1 MSSATTIGVHFR
13 PVSDVVAAA
22 GGHWPELLAAIGI
35 IVPSQGKHGPCPVCG
50 GTDRFRLDD
59 KGGRGTWICSQCDK
73 PSGDGLDLVCRV
85 TGKSPKEAAGLLAP
99 LVGLSFGGLD
109 PAERGRIHQQQQ
121 ARAEADA
128 KQAAL
133 QRQRAARRAIA
144 ILQNCEPG
152 QAAYLADKGLAE
164 VVGHITQRVIVVGPL
179 TFPAGSLVVSLRN
192 DAGELVNVQLIAP
205 DGGKGYLAGGQK
217 AGAFHPIEGGALV
230 AVVEGYATGLS
241 VHLAT
246 GATVYCA
253 MDCGNLLAVATI
265 ARSQHPESRI
275 LLCGDNDAATKGNP
289 GMTKAE
295 QAAAA
300 IGGLVAIPP
309 CVRDGDPS
317 HFVDASNMVS
327 LSTAGDWNDYHQAH
341 GLTTTQRAIMDTSTA
356 PNTAQIKDA
365 DQKEGGWTADKSR
378 PEGVPTAEGG
388 APRRATV
395 TAWPKGQAQAGDHMA
410 EETPADADEGHPL
423 PNGFEIRGDRLCV
436 WELVGRGEN
445 AQQELVPISSPIRV
459 LAETAD
465 EHRRGYG
472 RLLEWHDSAG
482 RVRQWAMP
490 VRSLVPRNGDEVFAT
505 LLDAGL
511 PFIELGHK
519 RKLAAYLMACQPERR
534 ITCVERTGW
543 HDHAYVLP
551 QGAIG
556 PDAEGVILQTAG
568 YAASDFTERGSLS
581 EWQQEVAGLAVGNS
595 RLCFALSLAF
605 AAPLLSLVG
614 MEGGGFHL
622 KGESTDGKTTIMKAA
637 ASVYGNPDRYS
648 QTWRA
653 TGNAIE
659 GIASR
664 RNDALLCLD
673 ELGELDG
680 REAGQVAYMLA
691 NGQGKGRS
699 RQDGELRER
708 KAWRLLFLST
718 GELSLEDHAASAGQR
733 TQAGMEVR
741 TIQIPSDTGHH
752 GAFEWLHGMAGGRTF
767 ADTLKAN
774 AERQHGTAFHALV
787 AGLTNDMEQ
796 HREHLRSEIQRLAA
810 ELTPQGA
817 GNQVG
822 RAINR
827 FALVATAG
835 ELATRL
841 GITGWPAGE
850 AIRAVRACLKAWLAE
865 RGHLGNKE
873 DAATLEQVRRFVTA
887 NQYARFADWFDTSHR
902 PANMVGYRKVE
913 TDGVSF
919 FVLPLGWAEITK
931 GRDPKRAA
939 HLCLEAGYLLTSK
952 DKKRLQR
959 QARLPGMNARTWVY
973 VLVERVLADEGEGKE
988 DE

>member
-1 MSSATTIGVHFR
+1 MTTAIRGVTGPRF
-13 PVSDVVAAA
+13 VSDVVAAA
-22 GGHWPELLAAIGI
+22 CGNWPELLAAVGI
-35 IVPSQGKHGPCPVCG
+35 DTPSRGKHGPCPVCG
-50 GTDRFRLDD
+50 GSDRFRLDD
-59 KGGRGTWICSQCDK
+59 KGGRGTWICNQCGA
-73 PSGDGLDLVCRV
+73 GDGLDLVGKV
-85 TGKSPKEAAGLLAP
+85 TGKSAKEAAELVAP
-99 LVGLSFGGLD
+99 LVGLSAGGLD
-109 PAERGRIHQQQQ
+109 PAERERIHQQQH
-121 ARAEADA
+121 AKAEQER
-128 KQAAL
+128 KRGEQ
-133 QRQRAARRAIA
+133 QRQKAARRAAA
-144 ILQNCEPG
+144 IMRSCEPG
-152 QAAYLADKGLAE
+152 QAPYLVHKRLRWPCGALNRQVIA
-164 VVGHITQRVIVVGPL
+164 VGAL
-179 TFPAGSLVVSLRN
+179 TFPAGSLVVPLI
-192 DAGELVNVQLIAP
+192 DEAGELVNVQLI
-205 DGGKGYLAGGQK
+205 DDRGGKSYLAGGRK
-217 AGAFHPIEGGALV
+217 AGAFHRIEGGELV
-230 AVVEGYATGLS
+230 AVVEGYSTGLS
-241 VHLAT
+241 VHLAS

-253 MDCGNLLAVATI
+253 MDCGNLAVVAAI
-265 ARSQHPESRI
+265 ARRQHPEARI
-275 LLCGDNDAATKGNP
+275 LLCGDNDADTQGNP
-289 GMTKAE
+289 GKTKAE
-295 QAAAA
+295 HAAAA
-300 IGGLVAIPP
+300 IGGLVALPP
-309 CVRDGDPS
+309 EFS
-317 HFVDASNMVS
+317 
-327 LSTAGDWNDYHQAH
+327 GDWNDYHQAH
-341 GLTTTQRAIMDTSTA
+341 GLTKTKEAIMGTSTT
-356 PNTAQIKDA
+356 PTTSNQVNEKDLTVGQTLGGITKSQGETAKQSKDA
-365 DQKEGGWTADKSR
+365 SQREGAEVITLHPEPKATSPERDQG
-378 PEGVPTAEGG
+378 
-388 APRRATV
+388 
-395 TAWPKGQAQAGDHMA
+395 
-410 EETPADADEGHPL
+410 L
-423 PNGFEIRGDRLCV
+423 PHGFEIRGDRLCALV
-436 WELVGRGEN
+436 MVGRGEDTR
-445 AQQELVPISSPIRV
+445 QEWAPLSSPIRV

-465 EHRRGYG
+465 EHGRGYG
-472 RLLEWHDSAG
+472 RLLEWQDSAG

-490 VRSLVPRNGDEVFAT
+490 VRSLVPRNGDEVFIA

-511 PFIELGHK
+511 PFVELGHK

-543 HDHAYVLP
+543 HGRAYVLP

-556 PDAEGVILQTAG
+556 PEAEGVILQTTG
-568 YAASDFTERGSLS
+568 YAASDFTERGTLA
-581 EWQQEVAGLAVGNS
+581 EWQQGVAGLAVGNS

-699 RQDGELRER
+699 KQDGELRER

-752 GAFEWLHGMAGGRTF
+752 GAFEWLHGMEGGRIF

-774 AERQHGTAFHALV
+774 ADHQHGTAFRALV
-787 AGLTNDMEQ
+787 EGLAADMEQ
-796 HREHLRSEIQRLAA
+796 HREHLTSEIKRLAG
-810 ELTPQGA
+810 ELTPKGA

-827 FALVATAG
+827 FALVAAAG

-841 GITGWPAGE
+841 GVTGWPEGE
-850 AIRAVRACLKAWLAE
+850 AIRAVRVCLKAWLAE

-873 DAATLEQVRRFVTA
+873 DAATLEQVRGFITA
-887 NQYARFADWFDTSHR
+887 HQYARFADWFNADHR
-902 PANMVGYRKVE
+902 PANMVGYRRVE
-913 TDGVSF
+913 AEGVSF
-919 FVLPLGWAEITK
+919 YVLPPGWAEITK

-939 HLCLEAGYLLTSK
+939 HLCLEAGYLLTGK

-959 QARLPGMNARTWVY
+959 QVRLPGMGKGMRVY
-973 VLVERVLADEGEGKE
+973 VLTERVLGDEGDGLE

>member
-1 MSSATTIGVHFR
+1 MTTAIRGVTGPRF
-13 PVSDVVAAA
+13 VSDVVAAA
-22 GGHWPELLAAIGI
+22 CGHWPELLAAVGI
-35 IVPSQGKHGPCPVCG
+35 DTPSRGKHGPCPVCG
-50 GTDRFRLDD
+50 GSDRFRLDD
-59 KGGRGTWICSQCDK
+59 KGGRGTWICNQCGA
-73 PSGDGLDLVCRV
+73 GDGLDLVSKV
-85 TGKSPKEAAGLLAP
+85 TGKPPKEVAELLAP
-99 LVGLSFGGLD
+99 LVGLSAGGLD
-109 PAERGRIHQQQQ
+109 PAERERIHQQQQ

-128 KQAAL
+128 KQAEQ
-133 QRQRAARRAIA
+133 QRQKAARRAAAIA
-144 ILQNCEPG
+144 GDVAQGVSP
-152 QAAYLADKGLAE
+152 YLTAKGLEWPQATINSTLIRE
-164 VVGHITQRVIVVGPL
+164 GGENY
-179 TFPAGSLVVSLRN
+179 PAGSLVIPLTN
-192 DAGELVNVQLIAP
+192 EAGELLNVQLIRA
-205 DGGKGYLAGGQK
+205 DGSKRYLAGGQK
-217 AGAFHPIEGGALV
+217 AGAYHRIEGGELV

-241 VHLAT
+241 VHLAI

-253 MDCGNLLAVATI
+253 MDCGNLAAVAQI
-265 ARSQHPESRI
+265 ARRQHPKARI
-275 LLCGDNDAATKGNP
+275 LLCGDNDEHTQGNP
-289 GMTKAE
+289 GKTKAE

-300 IGGLVAIPP
+300 IGGLVALPP
-309 CVRDGDPS
+309 I
-317 HFVDASNMVS
+317 
-327 LSTAGDWNDYHQAH
+327 AGDWNDYHQAH
-341 GLTTTQRAIMDTSTA
+341 GLTKTQERIMIASTA
-356 PNTAQIKDA
+356 PVIDHPPSEMGTQAASTHGGIARTLGENTWNQGEITQQDQDA
-365 DQKEGGWTADKSR
+365 HQRE
-378 PEGVPTAEGG
+378 G
-388 APRRATV
+388 APWQAEVVPLHPVRDDETG
-395 TAWPKGQAQAGDHMA
+395 KGQDMP
-410 EETPADADEGHPL
+410 E
-423 PNGFEIRGDRLCV
+423 GFEIRGKRLCA
-436 WELVGRGEN
+436 LATVGRGDD
-445 AQQELVPISSPIRV
+445 AHQEWIPISSPVRV
-459 LAETAD
+459 LAETSD
-465 EHRRGYG
+465 EYGRGYG
-472 RLLEWHDSAG
+472 RLLEWQDSAG
-482 RVRQWAMP
+482 RVRRWAMP
-490 VRSLVPRNGDEVFAT
+490 VRSLVPRNGEEVFSA

-511 PFIELGHK
+511 PFISLDHK
-519 RKLAAYLMACQPERR
+519 RKLSAYLMSCQPEQR

-543 HDHAYVLP
+543 HGRAYVLP
-551 QGAIG
+551 GGSIG
-556 PDAEGVILQTAG
+556 PEAEGVILQTAG
-568 YAASDFTERGSLS
+568 YAANDFTERGTLA
-581 EWQQEVAGLAVGNS
+581 EWQQGVAALAVGNS

-699 RQDGELRER
+699 KQDGELRER

-752 GAFEWLHGMAGGRTF
+752 GAFEWLYGMDGGRTF
-767 ADTLKAN
+767 ADTLKAHCDH
-774 AERQHGTAFHALV
+774 QHGSAFRTYAEAL
-787 AGLTNDMEQ
+787 AGELGAHSE
-796 HREHLRSEIQRLAA
+796 RLRAEIKRIAA

-827 FALVATAG
+827 FALVAAAG

-841 GITGWPAGE
+841 GVTGWPEGE
-850 AIRAVRACLKAWLAE
+850 AVRAVRVCLKAWLAE

-873 DAATLEQVRRFVTA
+873 DAATLEQVRGFITA
-887 NQYARFADWFDTSHR
+887 HQYARFADWFNADHR
-902 PANMVGYRKVE
+902 PANMVGYRRVE
-913 TDGVSF
+913 AEGVSF
-919 FVLPLGWAEITK
+919 YVLPPGWAEITK

-939 HLCLEAGYLLTSK
+939 HLCLEAGYLLTGK

-959 QARLPGMNARTWVY
+959 KARLPGMNGSAWVY
-973 VLVERVLADEGEGKE
+973 LLTERVLADDAEGQE

>member
-1 MSSATTIGVHFR
+1 MTMAIKGGASPRF
-13 PVSDVVAAA
+13 VSDVAAA
-22 GGHWPELLAAIGI
+22 ACGHWPELLAAMGI
-35 IVPSQGKHGPCPVCG
+35 DTPHRGKHGPCPACG
-50 GTDRFRLDD
+50 GKDRFRLDD
-59 KGGRGTWICSQCDK
+59 KGGRGTWICNQCGN
-73 PSGDGLDLVCRV
+73 GDGLDLLVRV
-85 TGKSPKEAAGLLAP
+85 TGKSTKEAAELLAP
-99 LVGLSFGGLD
+99 LVGLSAGGLD
-109 PAERGRIHQQQQ
+109 TAESERIRQQQQ
-121 ARAEADA
+121 AKADQDR
-128 KQAAL
+128 KRSEQ
-133 QRQRAARRAIA
+133 QRQKAARRAAA
-144 ILQNCEPG
+144 IISDCEQGNTP
-152 QAAYLADKGLAE
+152 YVERKGFGSHLNAVNRTLIRE
-164 VVGHITQRVIVVGPL
+164 GGENY
-179 TFPAGSLVVSLRN
+179 PAGSLVIPLTN
-192 DAGELVNVQLIAP
+192 EAGELVNVQLIRA
-205 DGGKGYLAGGQK
+205 DGTKRYLHGGQK
-217 AGAFHPIEGGALV
+217 AGAFHRIDGGELV

-241 VHLAT
+241 VHLAI
-246 GATVYCA
+246 GATIYFA
-253 MDCGNLLAVATI
+253 MDCGNLAAVAQI
-265 ARSQHPESRI
+265 ARRQHPKARI
-275 LLCGDNDAATKGNP
+275 LLCGDNDEHTQGNP
-289 GMTKAE
+289 GKTKAE

-300 IGGLVAIPP
+300 IGGLIALPP
-309 CVRDGDPS
+309 I
-317 HFVDASNMVS
+317 
-327 LSTAGDWNDYHQAH
+327 AGDWNDYHQAH
-341 GLTTTQRAIMDTSTA
+341 GLTKTQEAIMSASATHT
-356 PNTAQIKDA
+356 PNQPQDQDA
-365 DQKEGGWTADKSR
+365 HQKEGAPWQA
-378 PEGVPTAEGG
+378 EVVPLHPVRDDETE
-388 APRRATV
+388 
-395 TAWPKGQAQAGDHMA
+395 KGQD
-410 EETPADADEGHPL
+410 L
-423 PNGFEIRGDRLCV
+423 PEGFEIRGKRLCALV
-436 WELVGRGEN
+436 TVGRGED
-445 AQQELVPISSPIRV
+445 AHQEWIPISSPVRV

-465 EHRRGYG
+465 EHGRGYG
-472 RLLEWHDSAG
+472 RLLEWQDSAG
-482 RVRQWAMP
+482 RVRRWAMP
-490 VRSLVPRNGDEVFAT
+490 VRSLVPRNGEEVFSA

-511 PFIELGHK
+511 PFISLDHK

-543 HDHAYVLP
+543 HGLAYVLP
-551 QGAIG
+551 QGTIG

-568 YAASDFTERGSLS
+568 YAANDFTERGTLA
-581 EWQQEVAGLAVGNS
+581 EWQQGVAALAVGNS

-699 RQDGELRER
+699 KQDGELRER

-752 GAFEWLHGMAGGRTF
+752 GAFEWLHGMDGGRTF
-767 ADTLKAN
+767 ADTLKAHCDH
-774 AERQHGTAFHALV
+774 QHGSAFRTYAEAL
-787 AGLTNDMEQ
+787 AGELGAHSE
-796 HREHLRSEIQRLAA
+796 RLRAEIKRIAA

-827 FALVATAG
+827 FALVAAAG

-841 GITGWPAGE
+841 GVTGWPEGE
-850 AIRAVRACLKAWLAE
+850 ALRAVRVCLKAWLAE
-865 RGHLGNKE
+865 RGHLGNHE
-873 DAATLEQVRRFVTA
+873 DAAILAQVRKFVTA
-887 NQYARFADWFDTSHR
+887 HQYTRFADWFDTNHR

-913 TDGVSF
+913 SDGVSF
-919 FVLPLGWAEITK
+919 IVLPPGWAEITK

-939 HLCLEAGYLLTSK
+939 LLCLEAGYLLTGK
-952 DKKRLQR
+952 DRKRLQR
-959 QARLPGMNARTWVY
+959 QARLPGMGAKAWVY
-973 VLVERVLADEGEGKE
+973 LLTERVLADDAEGQE

>member
-1 MSSATTIGVHFR
+1 MTTAIRGVTGPRF
-13 PVSDVVAAA
+13 VSDVVAAA
-22 GGHWPELLAAIGI
+22 CGNWPELLAAVGI
-35 IVPSQGKHGPCPVCG
+35 DTPSRGKHGPCPVCG
-50 GTDRFRLDD
+50 GSDRFRLDD
-59 KGGRGTWICSQCDK
+59 KGGRGTWICNQCGA
-73 PSGDGLDLVCRV
+73 GDGLDLVSKV
-85 TGKSPKEAAGLLAP
+85 TGKPPKEVAELLAP
-99 LVGLSFGGLD
+99 LVGLSAGGLD
-109 PAERGRIHQQQQ
+109 PAEREHIHQQQQ

-128 KQAAL
+128 KQAEQ
-133 QRQRAARRAIA
+133 QRQKATRRAAAIMRD
-144 ILQNCEPG
+144 CEPG
-152 QAAYLADKGLAE
+152 QAPYLVHKRLRWPHGAINRTLIREGGE
-164 VVGHITQRVIVVGPL
+164 N
-179 TFPAGSLVVSLRN
+179 FPDSSLVIPLIN
-192 DAGELVNVQLIAP
+192 EAAELVNVQLIRD
-205 DGGKGYLAGGQK
+205 DGTKRYLAGGQK
-217 AGAFHPIEGGALV
+217 AGAYHRIEGGALV
-230 AVVEGYATGLS
+230 AICEGYATGLT
-241 VHLAT
+241 VYLAT

-253 MDCGNLLAVATI
+253 MDAGNLLAVTTI
-265 ARSQHPESRI
+265 ARRQHPEARI
-275 LLCGDNDAATKGNP
+275 LLCGDNDAHTSGNP
-289 GMTKAE
+289 GKTKAE
-295 QAAAA
+295 HAAAV
-300 IGGLVAIPP
+300 IGGLVALPP
-309 CVRDGDPS
+309 EFS
-317 HFVDASNMVS
+317 
-327 LSTAGDWNDYHQAH
+327 GDWNDYHQAH
-341 GLTTTQRAIMDTSTA
+341 GLTKTKEAIMGTSTT
-356 PNTAQIKDA
+356 PTTSNQVNKKDLTVGQTLGGITKSQGETAKQSKDA
-365 DQKEGGWTADKSR
+365 SQREGAEVIALH
-378 PEGVPTAEGG
+378 PEPTATSQE
-388 APRRATV
+388 
-395 TAWPKGQAQAGDHMA
+395 
-410 EETPADADEGHPL
+410 DEQGL
-423 PNGFEIRGDRLCV
+423 PEGFEIRGDRLCALV
-436 WELVGRGEN
+436 MVGRGEDTR
-445 AQQELVPISSPIRV
+445 QEWAPLSSPIRV

-465 EHRRGYG
+465 EHGRGYG
-472 RLLEWHDSAG
+472 RLLEWQDSAG

-490 VRSLVPRNGDEVFAT
+490 VRSLVPRNGDEVFIA

-511 PFIELGHK
+511 PFVELGHR

-543 HDHAYVLP
+543 HGRAYVLP
-551 QGAIG
+551 HGTIG

-568 YAASDFTERGSLS
+568 YTANDFTERGTLA
-581 EWQQEVAGLAVGNS
+581 EWQQGVAALAVGNS

-699 RQDGELRER
+699 KQDGELRER

-741 TIQIPSDTGHH
+741 TIQIPSDTGQH
-752 GAFEWLHGMAGGRTF
+752 GAFEWLHGMEGGRTF

-774 AERQHGTAFHALV
+774 ADHQHGTAFRALV
-787 AGLTNDMEQ
+787 AGLAADMEQ

-810 ELTPQGA
+810 ELTPKGA

-827 FALVATAG
+827 FALVAAAG

-841 GITGWPAGE
+841 GVTGWPEGE
-850 AIRAVRACLKAWLAE
+850 AIRAVRVCLKAWLAE

-873 DAATLEQVRRFVTA
+873 DAATLEQVRGFVTA
-887 NQYARFADWFDTSHR
+887 HQYTRFADWFNADHR
-902 PANMVGYRKVE
+902 PANMVGYRRVE
-913 TDGVSF
+913 AEGVSF
-919 FVLPLGWAEITK
+919 YVLPPGWAEITK

-939 HLCLEAGYLLTSK
+939 HLCLEAGYLLTGK
-952 DKKRLQR
+952 DRKRLQR
-959 QARLPGMNARTWVY
+959 KTKLPGMGSGVWVY
-973 VLVERVLADEGEGKE
+973 LLTERVLGGEADDQESE
-988 DE
+988 

>member
-1 MSSATTIGVHFR
+1 MTTAIRGVTGPRF
-13 PVSDVVAAA
+13 VSDVVAAA
-22 GGHWPELLAAIGI
+22 CGNWPELLAAVGI
-35 IVPSQGKHGPCPVCG
+35 DTPSRGKHGPCPVCG
-50 GTDRFRLDD
+50 GSDRFRLDD
-59 KGGRGTWICSQCDK
+59 KGGRGTWICNQCGA
-73 PSGDGLDLVCRV
+73 GDGLDLVSKV
-85 TGKSPKEAAGLLAP
+85 TGKPPKEVAELLAP
-99 LVGLSFGGLD
+99 LVGLSAGGLD
-109 PAERGRIHQQQQ
+109 PAERERIHQQQQ

-128 KQAAL
+128 KQAKQL
-133 QRQRAARRAIA
+133 RQKAARRAAA
-144 ILQNCEPG
+144 IMRSCEPG
-152 QAAYLADKGLAE
+152 QAPYLVRKRLRWPCGALNRQVIA
-164 VVGHITQRVIVVGPL
+164 VGAM
-179 TFPAGSLVVSLRN
+179 TFPAGSLVVPLI
-192 DAGELVNVQLIAP
+192 DEAGELVNVQLI
-205 DGGKGYLAGGQK
+205 DDRGGKSYLAGGRK
-217 AGAFHPIEGGALV
+217 AGAFHRIEGGELV
-230 AVVEGYATGLS
+230 AVVEGYSTGLS
-241 VHLAT
+241 VHLAI

-253 MDCGNLLAVATI
+253 MDCGNLAVVAAI
-265 ARSQHPESRI
+265 ARRQHPEARI
-275 LLCGDNDAATKGNP
+275 LLCGDNDADTQGNP
-289 GMTKAE
+289 GKTKAE
-295 QAAAA
+295 HAAAA
-300 IGGLVAIPP
+300 IGGLVALPP
-309 CVRDGDPS
+309 EFS
-317 HFVDASNMVS
+317 
-327 LSTAGDWNDYHQAH
+327 GDWNDYHQAH
-341 GLTTTQRAIMDTSTA
+341 GLTKTKEAIMGTSTT
-356 PNTAQIKDA
+356 PTTSNQVNKKDLTVGQTLGETAQ
-365 DQKEGGWTADKSR
+365 
-378 PEGVPTAEGG
+378 
-388 APRRATV
+388 
-395 TAWPKGQAQAGDHMA
+395 QAQDASQMDGANVIPLHP
-410 EETPADADEGHPL
+410 EPVADTLEPVAATCTDDQGL
-423 PNGFEIRGDRLCV
+423 PEGFEIRGDRLCALV
-436 WELVGRGEN
+436 MVGRGEETR
-445 AQQELVPISSPIRV
+445 QEWATISSPIRV
-459 LAETAD
+459 LAETSD
-465 EHRRGYG
+465 EHGRGYG
-472 RLLEWHDSAG
+472 RLLEWRDSAG

-490 VRSLVPRNGDEVFAT
+490 VRSLVPRNGDEVFIA

-519 RKLAAYLMACQPERR
+519 RKLNAYLMACKPERR

-543 HDHAYVLP
+543 HGRAYVLP
-551 QGAIG
+551 QGSMG
-556 PDAEGVILQTAG
+556 PDADGVILQTAG
-568 YAASDFTERGSLS
+568 YAANDFTERGTLA
-581 EWQQEVAGLAVGNS
+581 EWQQGVAGLAVGNS

-699 RQDGELRER
+699 KQDGELRER

-752 GAFEWLHGMAGGRTF
+752 GAFEWLHGMEGGRIF

-774 AERQHGTAFHALV
+774 ADHQHGTAFRALV
-787 AGLTNDMEQ
+787 EGLAADMEQ
-796 HREHLRSEIQRLAA
+796 HREHLTSEIKRLAG
-810 ELTPQGA
+810 ELTPKGA

-827 FALVATAG
+827 FALVAAAG

-841 GITGWPAGE
+841 GVTGWPEGE
-850 AIRAVRACLKAWLAE
+850 AIRAVRVCLKAWLAE

-873 DAATLEQVRRFVTA
+873 DAATLEQVRGFITA
-887 NQYARFADWFDTSHR
+887 HQYARFADWFNADHR
-902 PANMVGYRKVE
+902 PANMVGYRRVE
-913 TDGVSF
+913 AEGVSF
-919 FVLPLGWAEITK
+919 YVLPPGWAEITK

-939 HLCLEAGYLLTSK
+939 HLCLEAGYLLTGK

-959 QARLPGMNARTWVY
+959 QVRLPGMGKGMRVY
-973 VLVERVLADEGEGKE
+973 VLTERVLGDEGDGLE